1 MGLLDTEILSNRWD
15 VENSLNNAMNKTA
28 MAWGQ
33 LDRTKYAPM
42 TASTALQGDMYGRSL
57 GSMLGGQHPE
67 LQKQD
72 IIDDIM
78 KRYPDPRTSTELREV
93 SKEFAKAGLTDYS
106 FQIMEVANE
115 LYKTEVTKDKA
126 TDKWYTG
133 ISKTLQNNLLTRP
146 IVEMYAKE
154 LYGINDEDWNNRDKY
169 TMPTINQM
177 MKDAKAELIGQMDN
191 YANRKMMDNLSKSD
205 IKKLKSNDA
214 TFTQDFFADLT
225 QYGNTDIVNFLQS
238 VVDFDSTGGKA
249 TMIVN
254 AEFRTRIKENDLSEL
269 DDLFIK
275 NSITDLL
282 SKKKAGTITK
292 IQQGNLTLLQAEEKK
307 RAAGQVDDV
316 DARILYL
323 KSQHPKL
330 GTETEEEY
338 EKRIR
343 GMVSTEQFSSANISY
358 TGDAVVDWVIP
369 SGRVVA

>member
-33 LDRTKYAPM
+33 LDRSVYAPM

-78 KRYPDPRTSTELREV
+78 KRYPDPRTSTELRAIA
-93 SKEFAKAGLTDYS
+93 KEFAEAGLTDYS
-106 FQIMEVANE
+106 FQITEVANE

-225 QYGNTDIVNFLQS
+225 QYGNTDVVNFLQS
-238 VVDFDSTGGKA
+238 VVDFDSIGGKA

-282 SKKKAGTITK
+282 SKKRAGTITK

-307 RAAGQVDDV
+307 RAAGQIDDV
-316 DARILYL
+316 DARILHL

-369 SGRVVA
+369 SGR